1 MFSVN
6 SAGTLSLG
14 SGIVSKGH
22 LRLLNASRAMSL
34 VSGR

>member
-14 SGIVSKGH
+14 SGIVLNRH
-22 LRLLNASRAMSL
+22 LRLLNASGAMSS

>member
-6 SAGTLSLG
+6 SAGTLSFG
-14 SGIVSKGH
+14 SGIVSNGH
-22 LRLLNASRAMSL
+22 LRLLKASGEMSS

>member
-14 SGIVSKGH
+14 SGIVLNGH
-22 LRLLNASRAMSL
+22 LRLLNALGEMSSVL
-34 VSGR
+34 GR